1 MTFFTHKN
9 GLWRL
14 LSLLVIGVSLSMPA
28 HASFQLES
36 TGIVLEESK
45 GRVSFNITN
54 ASSEPILLA
63 SKLADLDNSSMSKNV
78 LISPPITRIDAGQS
92 QQVNFVLK
100 KGVVLSHEV
109 LLRASFEGIVQASE
123 SSARMPVRQNVGLI
137 IQPAS
142 VAANKTPWETLDV
155 KIEGSKLLIVNSG
168 KHVVRLA
175 QALTVK
181 PSGKVVSLTSPYIL
195 VGEKLAFDVGTNVT
209 SVEITPFSRY
219 GFQMDQVTLPVKR

>member
-1 MTFFTHKN
+1 MTFVKNKN

-14 LSLLVIGVSLSMPA
+14 LSLLVVGFSLSMPA
-28 HASFQLES
+28 LASFQLES

-54 ASSEPILLA
+54 SSSEPILLA

-100 KGVVLSHEV
+100 KGVALPHEV

-142 VAANKTPWETLDV
+142 VAANKAPWETLEV
-155 KIEGSKLLIVNSG
+155 KLEGSKLLISNTS
-168 KHVVRLA
+168 KHVVRLS
-175 QALTVK
+175 QALTLK
-181 PSGKVVSLTSPYIL
+181 PSGKVVSLIAPYIL
-195 VGEKLAFDVGTNVT
+195 VGEKLAFDVGTSVT

-219 GFQMDQVTLPVKR
+219 GFQMDQTTLSVKR